1 MDRNGWAQETANG
14 CEALPRWGDD
24 VVDFLLGHQ
33 KRSAPRTTW
42 LPTVHAQALPTQLL
56 PHGKS
61 SGNAVLLQ
69 VSTLGA
75 V

>member
-1 MDRNGWAQETANG
+1 MAARRCRGGVTTSWISCLDTRNDQPRERPGYLQAQT
-14 CEALPRWGDD
+14 L
-24 VVDFLLGHQ
+24 
-33 KRSAPRTTW
+33 S
-42 LPTVHAQALPTQLL
+42 TQLL